1 MRDYIFESIK
11 KGIKLEN
18 GHFIEWGTELSEL
31 IKLSNNH
38 YQDDSYISL
47 QFGEFKLFENIDLN
61 ISTSKLSK
69 DGTTLTSVGTGIR
82 DKKEVKSLIDKLIH
96 LLGKPDEF
104 YDGDYGIFTHWEN
117 NNNRI
122 EIITRDHHGGSWCE
136 FHIKTKK
143 APNIL

>member
-18 GHFIEWGTELSEL
+18 GHLIEWWTELSEL
-31 IKLSNNH
+31 IKFSNNH

-47 QFGEFKLFENIDLN
+47 QFGELKLFENIDLN
-61 ISTSKLSK
+61 ISTSKLTR

-96 LLGKPDEF
+96 VLGKPDEF

-122 EIITRDHHGGSWCE
+122 EIITRDHHGGSWYE
-136 FHIKTKK
+136 FHIKTK
-143 APNIL
+143 APNKM